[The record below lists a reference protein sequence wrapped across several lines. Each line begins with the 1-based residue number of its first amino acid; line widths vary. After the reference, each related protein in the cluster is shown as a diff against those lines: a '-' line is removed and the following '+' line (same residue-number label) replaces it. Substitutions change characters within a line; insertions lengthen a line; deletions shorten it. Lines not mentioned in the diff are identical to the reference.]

1 MEIILNSILIDTVLY
16 VLIFFA
22 GMKIGRDMSVQK
34 AVNKHLSSLF
44 DLNRKN

>member
-1 MEIILNSILIDTVLY
+1 MEITLNLMITNAILY

-22 GMKIGRDMSVQK
+22 GIKIGRDMSVQK

-44 DLNRKN
+44 VLNRKN